1 MNNENRTIKF
11 NKNDISLS
19 NLLTEMQ
26 NNIYEYDNDVQ
37 FALSKKYIKNVIKKL
52 KNVSISKNEKET
64 TIAFLT
70 NSKIEDTEYMVI
82 LVGDNKTDLYSVKQV
97 ETNDKQYQGLNRD
110 YSKKTNNIITFTEEK
125 EILKTNN
132 IKR

>member
-1 MNNENRTIKF
+1 MSNEYKTIKF
-11 NKNDISLS
+11 DKNDISLS
-19 NLLTEMQ
+19 KLLTEMQ
-26 NNIYEYDNDVQ
+26 NTIYEYNNDVQ
-37 FALSKKYIKNVIKKL
+37 FVLSKKYVKKVIKNL
-52 KNVSISKNEKET
+52 KNVSINKNDKET

-110 YSKKTNNIITFTEEK
+110 YSKKTNNIVAFTEEK